1 MSLHSFIDNR
11 IDKIVGVF
19 TISILFGK
27 FVGDFAA
34 YVLIEQFG
42 SVAGYTIGVVVTTL
56 LLIFWPK
63 LEPDDPGV
71 NQ

>member
-1 MSLHSFIDNR
+1 MFNFVSNR

-19 TISILFGK
+19 TVSILFGK

-42 SVAGYTIGVVVTTL
+42 SVAGYTIGLVVTTL

>member
-1 MSLHSFIDNR
+1 MFNFLSKR

-19 TISILFGK
+19 TVSILFGK

-42 SVAGYTIGVVVTTL
+42 SVAGYTIGLVVTTL

-71 NQ
+71 ER

>member
-1 MSLHSFIDNR
+1 MFGFLSNR
-11 IDKIVGVF
+11 IDKIVGIF
-19 TISILFGK
+19 TVSILFGK

-34 YVLIEQFG
+34 YLLIEQFG
-42 SVAGYTIGVVVTTL
+42 TTAGYAIGVVVTTL

-71 NQ
+71 TH